1 MKLDKT
7 VRQFLEYCEIEKG
20 HSALTIRNY
29 NHYLGRFVN
38 FAKEDGAEEAE
49 NINLELVKNYRLF
62 LNRFKAQDGK
72 ELTKQTQNYHLIAL
86 RAFLKYCAKN
96 DIKTLAAEKIE
107 LADTPERE
115 ITVLEPEEMERLLGA
130 PKSWRDRAIINLLFS
145 TGLRL
150 HELAKLN
157 RDEINFDTG
166 ELSILGKGGKVRV
179 VFLSD
184 NAKDTLWQYLK
195 QRQDEDKALFV
206 RIKKN
211 RVSTLP
217 RSEEIS
223 LRLSSRQIERVVT
236 KSAKI
241 AGIVKPVHPHTLRH
255 SFATDLLQGGAD
267 IRSVQTMLGHSS
279 ITTTQIYTHITNP
292 QLKEVHR
299 KFHGRRNKGVTST
312 D

>member
-206 RIKKN
+206 RIKKGCDHIN
-211 RVSTLP
+211 RHMIMQYRITC
-217 RSEEIS
+217 
-223 LRLSSRQIERVVT
+223 RL
-236 KSAKI
+236 
-241 AGIVKPVHPHTLRH
+241 
-255 SFATDLLQGGAD
+255 
-267 IRSVQTMLGHSS
+267 
-279 ITTTQIYTHITNP
+279 
-292 QLKEVHR
+292 
-299 KFHGRRNKGVTST
+299 
-312 D
+312 